1 MSETDRAVAD
11 ARGTIARVRGTDA
24 LPVFP
29 AARRRS
35 SGLRTRLA
43 LIGGANLAILV
54 AATVIGFILPLGM
67 FGALAAMLA
76 MLVVTLVLAFAPATP
91 PPTPERLRTSDLKAL
106 PAQTGRWL
114 DAQRPALPAPAITL
128 VDQIGVR
135 LDALAPQ
142 LATLDAG
149 APEAAEI
156 RNLVGEQLPDFL
168 RDYQAVPKGLR
179 NVPRNGRTPD
189 QQLAD
194 GLKLIERE
202 IGELSVQLAQSD
214 LDTLATRGRFL
225 EIKYQGD
232 DAAR

>member
-29 AARRRS
+29 KARRRG
-35 SGLRTRLA
+35 GLGKRLA

-76 MLVVTLVLAFAPATP
+76 MLVVTLVLAFAPAAP
-91 PPTPERLRTSDLKAL
+91 APTPERLRTSDLKAL
-106 PAQTGRWL
+106 PAQTSRWL

-128 VDQIGVR
+128 VNQIGIR

-149 APEAAEI
+149 APEAIEI
-156 RNLVGEQLPDFL
+156 RNLVGQQLPDFV
-168 RDYQAVPKGLR
+168 RDYQAVPPNLR
-179 NVPRNGRTPD
+179 TVVRNGRSPD

-202 IGELSVQLAQSD
+202 IGELSVQLAQGD

-225 EIKYQGD
+225 EMKYQGD
-232 DAAR
+232 DAAG

>member
-35 SGLRTRLA
+35 SGLRTRIA
-43 LIGGANLAILV
+43 LIGGANLAIL
-54 AATVIGFILPLGM
+54 AAAAVIGFILPLGM

-76 MLVVTLVLAFAPATP
+76 MLVVTLVLAFAPAAP
-91 PPTPERLRTSDLKAL
+91 PPSPERLRTSDLKAL

-142 LATLDAG
+142 LATLDAS

-156 RNLVGEQLPDFL
+156 RTLVGEQLPDFV
-168 RDYQAVPKGLR
+168 REYQAVPKGLR
-179 NVPRNGRTPD
+179 GVPRNGRTPD

-232 DAAR
+232 EAS